1 MSPTDTTATVVETTT
16 ATQEVEQRK
25 PLWESRLTK
34 IFWVNSVAI
43 SKDGKRVV
51 AGTFIHDYDQKID
64 KGFPNVQSR
73 FGVYFYDDVPR
84 VQTTARVDPKWSDEF
99 NAWDGVFGVA
109 ISGDGKTVAGSGWLD
124 RNGDTK
130 LGLLRAYDADSS
142 STGALKLLL
151 DYQDIKQ
158 RVSWV
163 SLSDDGNVLAAVA
176 DDVYVFL
183 REGDTFRAEPS
194 KFGIGE
200 VAKQYVT
207 SIAVHPTGAWLVAC
221 DHSGHVYAARLN
233 NGVIENVVTWKAPEE
248 YPFLSVAIASDAG
261 KFVVGGGNLV
271 FLFDFKEFMAQGASY
286 KPMDF
291 DTAKDES
298 GVPEDMPGKLAEN
311 VRWVATSADG
321 TLITAV
327 ANRTNLDGKLF
338 ARNGDLTP
346 RWHEAIANS
355 PNSTS
360 VDSAGLFVAMAD
372 GWPTSRPA
380 KFHLFNASNGKKRW
394 ESDTLSMNWPIV
406 INTNGDSIV
415 AGSDDGTVYYFTP

>member
-1 MSPTDTTATVVETTT
+1 MSSSDISAPFAETSPS
-16 ATQEVEQRK
+16 ALEAEQRK

-43 SKDGKRVV
+43 SNDGKRVV

-64 KGFPNVQSR
+64 KGFPNVKSR
-73 FGVYFYDDVPR
+73 FGLYFFDDVPK
-84 VQTTARVDPKWSDEF
+84 VPTPKVDPKWSDEF

-142 STGALKLLL
+142 STDALKVLL
-151 DYQDIKQ
+151 DYKDIKQ

-163 SLSDDGNVLAAVA
+163 SLSDDGSVLAAVA
-176 DDVYVFL
+176 DDVYVFR
-183 REGDTFRAEPS
+183 REGDTFRDEPS
-194 KFGIGE
+194 KFGIAAL
-200 VAKQYVT
+200 AKQYVT

-221 DHSGHVYAARLN
+221 DHSGRVYASRLN
-233 NGVIENVVTWKAPEE
+233 NGVVENVVTWKAPEE
-248 YPFLSVAIASDAG
+248 HPFLSVAIASDAG

-271 FLFDFKEFMAQGASY
+271 FLFDFNDFMAQGLAY
-286 KPMDF
+286 QPKDF
-291 DTAKDES
+291 DTGKGES
-298 GVPEDMPGKLAEN
+298 DVPGDPPGKLAEN

-321 TLITAV
+321 TLITV
-327 ANRTNLDGKLF
+327 VVNRTNLDGKLF

-346 RWHEAIANS
+346 RWHERIDNS

-360 VDSAGLFVAMAD
+360 VDAAGLFVAMAD

-380 KFHLFNASNGKKRW
+380 KFHLFNASDGKKRW
-394 ESDTLSMNWPIV
+394 ESGTLSMNWPMV
-406 INTNGDSIV
+406 INSNGDAIV
-415 AGSDDGTVYYFTP
+415 AGSDDGSVYFFTP